1 MANELKMPTQSA
13 PLVGDSGRTG
23 AVSLQRRFVF
33 GVGTI
38 AVVLL
43 LFAAWASDYFIARSM
58 LEESDSILAD
68 AAHRS
73 VLLVDRSLAER
84 RRQVEMLAAAPTVI
98 DAARHGGD
106 VSRQRGLDKLG
117 IETLEQR
124 FRETRSQ
131 QVDDRA
137 LAFLRELLPKLDIA
151 EVMVTDEYGYNAVTT
166 SPSSD
171 FVQSDE
177 AWWQRAWKDGVTPAN
192 VLADP

>member
-1 MANELKMPTQSA
+1 MTNRAAIDMASDSQGLAAPAPPSA
-13 PLVGDSGRTG
+13 DFGRTDSI
-23 AVSLQRRFVF
+23 SLQRRFVF
-33 GVGTI
+33 GVGII
-38 AVVLL
+38 AVALL
-43 LFAAWASDYFIARSM
+43 LIAAWASDYFIARTM
-58 LEESDSILAD
+58 LEESDKVLAD

-84 RRQVEMLAAAPTVI
+84 RRQVEMIAASPTIV
-98 DAARHGGD
+98 DAAKKGADVARQHGLP
-106 VSRQRGLDKLG
+106 SLS

-124 FRETRSQ
+124 FKATRSQ

-137 LAFLRELLPKLDIA
+137 LSFLRELLPKLDIA

-177 AWWQRAWKDGVTPAN
+177 AWWQR
-192 VLADP
+192 